1 VTGEV
6 KSVLARLARRS
17 QGAGTAQ
24 FTRAHRNIHGKSG
37 PWPMNPTTLG
47 AIWIVGGTSLI
58 AFSDN
63 FVTGISREM
72 GLWQFHMLRS
82 AMVLPVA
89 VAFAALIGQGRS
101 LRPVSPGHVMVR
113 SFFGMAGLMMYF
125 AALPSVGIA
134 QTAAGFFTAPIWVAL
149 FSAIFFGERV
159 GPRRV
164 LGVAIGFVGVCL
176 VLEVGAQPV
185 KPMALVAVAGGASW
199 AMNVIWVRR
208 HCLAETAICLAV
220 WQFMVLF
227 AAGLCGLALVPMLAA
242 SLEGVPGTEFATM
255 PWQAFGWS
263 MAGAIFLIGLC
274 GITSTAS
281 MAQGY
286 RLGPAS
292 VMGLFD
298 FSFLVWAPL
307 FAWMIWGDTVSAR
320 MGLGMVLI
328 VAAGS
333 LAIWSGAR
341 AAEAE
346 TA

>member
-1 VTGEV
+1 MT
-6 KSVLARLARRS
+6 
-17 QGAGTAQ
+17 
-24 FTRAHRNIHGKSG
+24 
-37 PWPMNPTTLG
+37 PTTLG

-58 AFSDN
+58 ALSDN
-63 FVTGISREM
+63 FVTGLAREM
-72 GLWQFHMLRS
+72 GLWQFHILRS

-89 VAFAALIGQGRS
+89 AGFAFLIGQGGS
-101 LRPVSPGHVMVR
+101 LRPVSPGHVLVR
-113 SFFGMAGLMMYF
+113 SLFGTAGLMMYF

-149 FSAIFFGERV
+149 LSAAFFGERV

-164 LGVAIGFVGVCL
+164 LGVALGFAGVCL

-185 KPMALVAVAGGASW
+185 KPMALVAVAGGACW

-220 WQFMVLF
+220 WQFIVLF
-227 AAGLCGLALVPMLAA
+227 AAGLAGLALVPMLAPL
-242 SLEGVPGTEFATM
+242 LEGVPGTGFATM
-255 PWQAFGWS
+255 PWQAVRWGA
-263 MAGAIFLIGLC
+263 AGAVFLIGLC
-274 GITSTAS
+274 GITSTAC

-286 RLGPAS
+286 RMGAAS

-298 FSFLVWAPL
+298 FSFLFWAPL
-307 FAWMIWGDTVSAR
+307 FAWLIWGDTVSPR
-320 MGLGMVLI
+320 MGLGMALI

-341 AAEAE
+341 GAEAK
-346 TA
+346 AA